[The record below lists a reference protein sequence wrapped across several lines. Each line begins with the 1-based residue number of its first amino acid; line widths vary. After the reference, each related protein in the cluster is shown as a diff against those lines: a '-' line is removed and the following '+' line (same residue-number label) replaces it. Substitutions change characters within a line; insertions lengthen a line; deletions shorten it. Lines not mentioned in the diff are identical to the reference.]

1 MGIDAV
7 GIDAKAVDALGDER
21 LDWRFKAVPA
31 SAHGMTVAGARRARL
46 PLDDFGTP
54 LLTLDAGALDHNV
67 RAMAEWAGAAG
78 LDLAPHGKTTMA
90 PALWRMQL
98 DAGAWGITIANLP
111 QLRVARAFGVRRV
124 LLANTLIDPAGLAWL
139 ASELE
144 RSPEFEFVS
153 WVDSVRAV
161 ELMDDALRLARAQ
174 RQVDVCVEL
183 GGPDG
188 RTGVRGD
195 GDARTIADAVRGAPT
210 LRLAGVAG
218 YEGALAHDA
227 SEEGRG
233 TVDAY
238 LRRLG
243 NLYEGLDFEVGEP
256 VVSAGGSAF
265 FDQVA
270 EVLGGLGGRVLLR
283 SGAYI
288 VHDDGFYR
296 GISPFARG
304 AGGAGARLRSAMH
317 AWARV
322 VSRPEPALAILDAG
336 RRDLPFD
343 QGLPEPQLVRGR
355 GPAPVDGA
363 RITALNDQHAYLV
376 DGSPEIGDVVRLG
389 LSHPCTALD
398 KWTMIPVVDDAGAE
412 HPEVVDYV
420 RTWF

>member
-1 MGIDAV
+1 MGID
-7 GIDAKAVDALGDER
+7 GTAVDALGEER
-21 LDWRFKAVPA
+21 LDWRFKAIPVW
-31 SAHGMTVAGARRARL
+31 AHGMTVAEARRARL

-67 RAMAEWAGAAG
+67 RTMAEWAAAAG

-90 PALWRMQL
+90 PALWRTQL
-98 DAGAWGITIANLP
+98 DAGAWGITLANLP

-124 LLANTLIDPAGLAWL
+124 VLANTLLDPAGLAWL
-139 ASELE
+139 AAELE
-144 RSPEFEFVS
+144 LNPGFEFLC

-161 ELMDDALRLARAQ
+161 ELMDEALRLARGQ
-174 RQVDVCVEL
+174 RPVDVCVEL
-183 GGPDG
+183 GGPNG
-188 RTGVRGD
+188 RTGVRDD
-195 GDARTIADAVRGAPT
+195 GDAREVAAAVRGART
-210 LRLAGVAG
+210 LRLAGIAG
-218 YEGALAHDA
+218 YEGALARDA

-238 LRRLG
+238 LRRLA
-243 NLYEGLDFEVGEP
+243 NLHGGLDYEVGEP
-256 VVSAGGSAF
+256 VVSAGGSSF

-270 EVLGGLGGRVLLR
+270 EVLGGLAGRVVLR

-304 AGGAGARLRSAMH
+304 TGGAGSRLRSAMH
-317 AWARV
+317 GWARV

-343 QGLPEPQLVRGR
+343 AGLPGPQFVRGR
-355 GPAPVDGA
+355 GAGPVEGA

-376 DGSPEIGDVVRLG
+376 DGSAEVGDVVRLG

-398 KWTMIPVVDDAGAE
+398 KWTLIPVVDDAAAE
-412 HPEVVDYV
+412 SPAVVDYV